1 MMYEELMRRK
11 LVSRLYDGMT
21 DEEKRTYL
29 MLRNH
34 SETMNAI
41 NGIKDIV
48 EKNRHSWMADFGAN
62 VAGNAAFD
70 GAVWLISK
78 ILKKF

>member
-41 NGIKDIV
+41 NGINNGTYAIV
-48 EKNRHSWMADFGAN
+48 DAPEVVEVVDEETI
-62 VAGNAAFD
+62 D
-70 GAVWLISK
+70 ED
-78 ILKKF
+78 